1 MPENQA
7 NVSYYITRYENR
19 LLSALCVDDKPVQAS
34 FSPLLP
40 PDKTTLDADAGS
52 ESGGHGIH
60 TAFAV
65 GTIVVGRVN
74 RIVHNI
80 RAVFVDIAPGVQG
93 FLPFSNLQSPI
104 YCSHQTNICDSQ
116 ADMLPVQ
123 GDSILVQVEKA
134 AVKTK
139 DLVLTTKLTLSGRYV
154 VIEQGGGGIR
164 FSQKAPPKQ
173 RARMRDF
180 LTGQN
185 QEEPGSASDVYGCI
199 VRTNAFAL
207 ADFSPVLTEQKRLC
221 DTMDRMVSY
230 APSRM
235 LYSVLYTP
243 PADYLL
249 ALRDTY
255 ALSFQRIVTDI
266 PAVYEQLTSYFMD
279 AGDTISQQKLFF
291 FDNQK
296 KSMSLLNFYRLG
308 EHIKE
313 ALSKRVWL
321 KSGGYLVIEPTES
334 LTAIDVNTGKYTG
347 KSEAEDTY
355 LKINLEA
362 AKMIARQLR
371 LRNLSGMILVDFIN
385 MKGQERNAQLLE
397 QLRAYTADDPV
408 HTSVI
413 DMTPL
418 GLVEITRKKIR
429 KSLKEQYDE
438 TAFYERN

>member
-7 NVSYYITRYENR
+7 NVSYYITQYENR

-40 PDKTTLDADAGS
+40 PDNTILDAGADSGG
-52 ESGGHGIH
+52 GGHGTH
-60 TAFAV
+60 AAFAV
-65 GTIVVGRVN
+65 GTIVVGKVN

-93 FLPFSNLQSPI
+93 FLPFSGFQS
-104 YCSHQTNICDSQ
+104 SN

-139 DLVLTTKLTLSGRYV
+139 DPVLTTKLTLSGRYV

-164 FSQKAPPKQ
+164 FSQKASPKQ

-185 QEEPGSASDVYGCI
+185 QEEPESPSDAYGCI

-207 ADFSPVLTEQKRLC
+207 ADFSPVLAEQKRLC
-221 DTMDRMVSY
+221 ETMDRMVSY
-230 APSRM
+230 APSRT

-266 PAVYEQLTSYFMD
+266 PAVYEQLTSYFTD
-279 AGDTISQQKLFF
+279 AGDTISQQKLSF
-291 FDNQK
+291 FDNHK

-313 ALSKRVWL
+313 ALSRRVWL

-438 TAFYERN
+438 TAFHERD